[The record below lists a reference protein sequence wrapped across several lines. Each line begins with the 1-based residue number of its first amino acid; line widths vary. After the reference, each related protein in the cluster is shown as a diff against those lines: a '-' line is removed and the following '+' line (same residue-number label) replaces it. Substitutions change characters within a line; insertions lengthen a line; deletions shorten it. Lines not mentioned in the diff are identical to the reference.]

1 VTSVLASIY
10 THIAFVCVNIGRLAG
25 GWLLNHLFARV
36 AFSRESEGC
45 SERGCW
51 METAA
56 CHPPTAGWT
65 DERKRSGNEPCG
77 PYVHTPLTEFGIP
90 RKQAWSNSVSQFRRG
105 AELRPVLHG
114 TLGFL
119 HAPVHRAC
127 NNNIATLLQLI
138 RGEETL
144 GFRNI
149 IISVLMQL
157 KAAMF
162 TDSCMYAGIGVYKD
176 SCESC

>member
-1 VTSVLASIY
+1 VSTSVDWPVAGCSITCLRASL
-10 THIAFVCVNIGRLAG
+10 LAG
-25 GWLLNHLFARV
+25 RV
-36 AFSRESEGC
+36 KAAVSEG
-45 SERGCW
+45 
-51 METAA
+51 
-56 CHPPTAGWT
+56 AGWRRRRAT
-65 DERKRSGNEPCG
+65 RQQQVGRTSANDQEMNRVVRTST
-77 PYVHTPLTEFGIP
+77 HHSEFGIP

-105 AELRPVLHG
+105 AEPRPVLHG